1 MSSAGGSH
9 LVYKL
14 SEIVVIYGS
23 VNSIP
28 LGKCRAFVILSVPA
42 VGNLSVLLE
51 AVNIVSFSTFHL
63 KICLF
68 SWL

>member
-28 LGKCRAFVILSVPA
+28 PGQMSGICHLVGPGGGEFVSSS
-42 VGNLSVLLE
+42 GS
-51 AVNIVSFSTFHL
+51 
-63 KICLF
+63 C
-68 SWL
+68 